1 MKVVSHWN
9 MLPGEAVDAPSLKI
23 FKAGL
28 DGDGG
33 KLVWW
38 KVSLPTAGDWN
49 KMIFKVASNPSL
61 SMIL

>member
-1 MKVVSHWN
+1 
-9 MLPGEAVDAPSLKI
+9 MLPGEAVDAPFLKI
-23 FKAGL
+23 FEAGL

-49 KMIFKVASNPSL
+49 KMIFKVTSNPSL